1 MSISGKYNQFHAAV
15 YEDNTLLDKKT
26 KHLICLAAS
35 LGSGCGFCSKYALS
49 VLQELKVSQAELEE
63 LRAIVMTVT
72 ATKIKADLAQTED
85 NLKDNSNPMC
95 CVL

>member
-15 YEDNTLLDKKT
+15 YEDNTVIDKKT

-35 LGSGCGFCSKYALS
+35 LASGCGFCSKYALS
-49 VLQELKVSQAELEE
+49 VLQELDISTTELEE

-72 ATKIKADLAQTED
+72 ATKIKASLAQAED
-85 NLKDNSNPMC
+85 DLKDNSNPMC